1 MESVF
6 PVSRD
11 VYAGQYRPASLQAN
25 PQHIWQQHRRTAP
38 IGTQAYKEPAS
49 HPSPS
54 GHEAWKQQV
63 DTLSRIIMRQ
73 EGHFV
78 GLEDEVKTS
87 KREIQRLGYLAEA
100 RNQHIQHL
108 EHQLAQTEAKNQ
120 QLTHEVFVLRHTVCL
135 PTLHLLVNLVNSPLN
150 RNSRPNRVQRTLSPH
165 QLTPLNA
172 AVFRRRKERLE
183 APMRVTNAREARF
196 QLRAKGMERKVA
208 NRRIAK
214 CETGCCWFCL
224 I

>member
-25 PQHIWQQHRRTAP
+25 PQHLWQQHRRTGLQP
-38 IGTQAYKEPAS
+38 IGTQAYKEPVS

-54 GHEAWKQQV
+54 GLEAWKNQV

-120 QLTHEVFVLRHTVCL
+120 QLAHEVFVLRHTAQSGAMHAKL
-135 PTLHLLVNLVNSPLN
+135 PPVDTSQG
-150 RNSRPNRVQRTLSPH
+150 SRVPTQERAFRDTSDSDQRQGSQILIKS
-165 QLTPLNA
+165 
-172 AVFRRRKERLE
+172 ERDGE
-183 APMRVTNAREARF
+183 ESS
-196 QLRAKGMERKVA
+196 
-208 NRRIAK
+208 
-214 CETGCCWFCL
+214 
-224 I
+224 

>member
-25 PQHIWQQHRRTAP
+25 PQHIWQQHRRTGLQPVGA
-38 IGTQAYKEPAS
+38 QAYKEPVS
-49 HPSPS
+49 SPS
-54 GHEAWKQQV
+54 SSALEAWKRQN

-73 EGHFV
+73 EDNFL

-120 QLTHEVFVLRHTVCL
+120 QLSHEIFVLRHTAQSGAMHAKL
-135 PTLHLLVNLVNSPLN
+135 PPADTPQGSCVPTQERAFRGTNESD
-150 RNSRPNRVQRTLSPH
+150 QRQGS
-165 QLTPLNA
+165 QISI
-172 AVFRRRKERLE
+172 KSERDGE
-183 APMRVTNAREARF
+183 ESS
-196 QLRAKGMERKVA
+196 
-208 NRRIAK
+208 
-214 CETGCCWFCL
+214 
-224 I
+224 